1 MTTKVGRFSVKKT
14 SPKRSPTKSEMN
26 KIINNAKKREET
38 RTLPT
43 WLERVFGY
51 NTPQS
56 EKVRNKL
63 VNQSEILG
71 KLKTQ
76 EILKQIEE
84 NKELR
89 KITNKIK
96 ATKSKEEAK
105 KLLKKWIDIVKT
117 KKQLRTITTRIKTK
131 RTINKTRNT
140 GTQWKTTTK
149 PRTARRTSETIKK
162 KMKNA
167 LNGFGKNTAR
177 STVAGY
183 SRRTKKIIR
192 KN

>member
-1 MTTKVGRFSVKKT
+1 MTTKLGRFTVKRT
-14 SPKRSPTKSEMN
+14 SPKRSNMN
-26 KIINNAKKREET
+26 KIINNAKRREET
-38 RTLPT
+38 RSMPT

-56 EKVRNKL
+56 EEVRKQL
-63 VNQSEILG
+63 VKQSEKLG

-84 NKELR
+84 NIKLR

-96 ATKSKEEAK
+96 ATKSKEDAK
-105 KLLKKWIDIVKT
+105 KLLKQWIDIVKT
-117 KKQLRTITTRIKTK
+117 KKQLRTITNKIKTK
-131 RTINKTRNT
+131 RATNKARQMGTR
-140 GTQWKTTTK
+140 WKQTAK
-149 PRTARRTSETIKK
+149 ARTARRTSSTIKK

-167 LNGFGKNTAR
+167 LNGFGKNMAR
-177 STVAGY
+177 STFTGY
-183 SRRTKKIIR
+183 SRRTKKTLR